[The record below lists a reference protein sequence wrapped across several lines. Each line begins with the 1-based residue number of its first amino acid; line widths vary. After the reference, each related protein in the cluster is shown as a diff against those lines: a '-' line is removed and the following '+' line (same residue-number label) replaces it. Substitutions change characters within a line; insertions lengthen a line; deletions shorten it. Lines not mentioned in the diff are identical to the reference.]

1 MIMLMP
7 DQHASAP
14 IVTPDHDRG
23 KSGKD
28 GNSPQRHAPPA
39 YRPRSISP
47 RRPGQRRRGMALRR
61 IAVFPTLAAI
71 IYFFQILPEGQMRPM
86 IANFEDQSYLILRS
100 AMPLLRIVLALSR
113 RDGLDMLVP
122 LRLHWDTPHIP
133 IVLHLMPEKGSA
145 RTTFL
150 DRDCFRHTT
159 RRLRS
164 SIVDR
169 LIDSLD
175 ISSRET
181 PNQAR
186 PFIRWSTIGMW
197 GVSQWSLKQSRSR
210 NVVRAEPFSGTIM
223 GIHNLAIVVE
233 AMSA

>member
-1 MIMLMP
+1 M
-7 DQHASAP
+7 
-14 IVTPDHDRG
+14 
-23 KSGKD
+23 
-28 GNSPQRHAPPA
+28 
-39 YRPRSISP
+39 
-47 RRPGQRRRGMALRR
+47 
-61 IAVFPTLAAI
+61 
-71 IYFFQILPEGQMRPM
+71 PM
-86 IANFEDQSYLILRS
+86 I
-100 AMPLLRIVLALSR
+100 V
-113 RDGLDMLVP
+113 
-122 LRLHWDTPHIP
+122 
-133 IVLHLMPEKGSA
+133 PEKGSA

-197 GVSQWSLKQSRSR
+197 GVSQWSR
-210 NVVRAEPFSGTIM
+210 SGTSMSRPSRRDRARTIRRRGM
-223 GIHNLAIVVE
+223 ALRRIAVFPTLAAIIYFFQILPEGQMRPMIANFEDQSYLHDNANARSTCV
-233 AMSA
+233 SSHCYT